1 MATSAAE
8 RVEVEPLTAD
18 AVRSLLEPHAAPCL
32 SLYLPTHRN
41 VPDNRVDRPAYRHL
55 VEALGLALSVSKPRD
70 EIERLLGPF
79 RMLADDV
86 AFWEHTHD
94 GLAVFGS
101 DGRAQGFLL
110 KRPVTPLALVSRRFH
125 TMPLVK
131 AVMACDRFDVL
142 ALTSRSARVF
152 EGTAWHDPHGS
163 SADVL
168 DPVPLVP
175 LPGRPVATELGR
187 GDVIDEETFQ
197 PHRVQHGMGP
207 AGLGTGGVVHGGFG
221 AKRDDVDA
229 DTEIFLTFVDAV
241 VNEQASRP
249 TGLPL
254 FLVAQPRL
262 AATYRGLAKDPLL
275 AEDPVAKDPHLMTEE
290 EILAAVVPLFTAARS
305 RRVAREVR
313 AFAQARDR
321 GRAAGDLADVARAAV
336 AGQVATLLIE
346 ADRFE
351 PGRLDRATGA
361 IEFAAAPTT
370 TAPLDRSRT
379 GDLPAEVT
387 EDLYGAVAETVL
399 LHGGTIVALARN
411 EMPTES
417 GVAASYRYG

>member
-229 DTEIFLTFVDAV
+229 DTEIFLRHVDDRV
-241 VNEQASRP
+241 HEQVSRR

-254 FLVAQPRL
+254 VLVAQARL
-262 AATYRGLAKDPLL
+262 AAMFRGLTKNDLL
-275 AEDPVAKDPHLMTEE
+275 IDEAVAKDPHLMTERDMA
-290 EILAAVVPLFTAARS
+290 AAVTDVFRRAHAARL
-305 RRVAREVR
+305 AREIA
-313 AFAQARDR
+313 AFAHARDR
-321 GRAAGDLADVARAAV
+321 GLAATDLADIARAAV
-336 AGQVATLLIE
+336 AGQVATLLVE

-351 PGRLDRATGA
+351 TGRLDRDTGA
-361 IEFAAAPTT
+361 IEFDGQVPMD
-370 TAPLDRSRT
+370 LSRT
-379 GDLPAEVT
+379 GDRAAVRGD
-387 EDLYGAVAETVL
+387 DLFGALAETVL
-399 LHGGTIVALARN
+399 LHGGTILTLARN
-411 EMPTES
+411 DMPAES
-417 GVAASYRYG
+417 GVAAVYRYK